1 MKLRVSLLVQWLRH
15 HTSTSGGMGL
25 IPGQGTKILHAT
37 QCDQQN
43 LKQKQKGGLHGDG
56 MVLCLDGSGYM
67 NLHM

>member
-1 MKLRVSLLVQWLRH
+1 MKSRVSLLVQWLRR

-37 QCDQQN
+37 QHGQQN
-43 LKQKQKGGLHGDG
+43 LKQKQEGGLHGDG
-56 MVLCLDGSGYM
+56 MVLHLDGSGYM